1 MGMGE
6 TWESG
11 LSEMS
16 QAWPLDYIRG
26 RLEAWAPP
34 VPGQV
39 LEGTLAGFTW
49 RLVAG

>member
-1 MGMGE
+1 MCG
-6 TWESG
+6 TWEPG

-16 QAWPLDYIRG
+16 QAWPLDSSQG
-26 RLEAWAPP
+26 KLEAWAPL